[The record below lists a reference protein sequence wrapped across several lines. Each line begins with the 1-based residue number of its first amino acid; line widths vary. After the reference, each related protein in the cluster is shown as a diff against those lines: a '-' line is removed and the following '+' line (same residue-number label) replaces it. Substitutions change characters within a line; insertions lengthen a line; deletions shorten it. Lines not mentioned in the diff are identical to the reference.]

1 MRTPDDW
8 LPSVSIGGIGN
19 MLVDFALSP
28 AVTLFGQTA
37 MPAANL
43 ISYSCGVA
51 TSFVGNGRLT
61 FRGQVSSIDSI

>member
-1 MRTPDDW
+1 
-8 LPSVSIGGIGN
+8 